1 MITQTVPM
9 LTASWRAA
17 VSKSITFITAAWRAA
32 TPKHFFYTFVLAL
45 AWSGLMDATQTSF
58 WARSVPVG
66 PHLNGIL
73 TMQLN
78 GFAVLL
84 AVLVADHASRPPLRR
99 RWPYIVAVF
108 VGVGVGSTLLW
119 FVTQHLFEIRTAY
132 RFPEPFDTYLYRHG
146 THAFVVCGLVTF
158 IYVSRRWTSD
168 RLAALRTVQLERTQ
182 VEKRVL
188 ESRLAATQAR
198 VEPQFLRDTLAQVE
212 RLYDIDAQAAD
223 RVLKELIT
231 YLRAAIPQVGDPAS
245 TLAREIRL
253 ANAYLNIVG
262 TQSKDW
268 LAVNGTGTPIA
279 DVARMPPMV
288 LLPLINHALA
298 HRVERA
304 RGDESFAIDV
314 AVRDEKLILT
324 IRDPGAGFAPEG
336 TSDTEIQHIRDRL
349 ATLYGE
355 RAGLTLRGTVDGS
368 EAMIEM
374 PCEIVADAACP

>member
-1 MITQTVPM
+1 MIMQPVLM
-9 LTASWRAA
+9 LTASRAA
-17 VSKSITFITAAWRAA
+17 VSKSIAFITAAWRVA

-45 AWSGLMDATQTSF
+45 AWSGLMDATLTSF
-58 WARSVPVG
+58 WARSAPVG

-73 TMQLN
+73 TMQFN

-99 RWPYIVAVF
+99 RWPYVLAVF

-158 IYVSRRWTSD
+158 IYVSRRWTTD
-168 RLAALRTVQLERTQ
+168 RLAALRTVQLECTQ

-188 ESRLAATQAR
+188 ESRLAVTQACL
-198 VEPQFLRDTLAQVE
+198 EPQFLRDTLAQVE

-223 RVLKELIT
+223 RVLKELTI
-231 YLRAAIPQVGDPAS
+231 YLRAAIPQVGDSAS

-268 LAVNGTGTPIA
+268 LVVNVNGAPIV

-298 HRVERA
+298 HRAERA
-304 RGDESFAIDV
+304 SGDERFRIDV
-314 AVRDEKLILT
+314 VVREDKLMLT
-324 IRDPGAGFAPEG
+324 IRDQGAGFMLEG
-336 TSDTEIQHIRDRL
+336 ASDTEIRRVRERL
-349 ATLYGE
+349 AILYAE
-355 RAGLTLRGTVDGS
+355 RAQLTLGLSGDGS
-368 EAMIEM
+368 SEAVVEIPFQSVAHAM
-374 PCEIVADAACP
+374 PA